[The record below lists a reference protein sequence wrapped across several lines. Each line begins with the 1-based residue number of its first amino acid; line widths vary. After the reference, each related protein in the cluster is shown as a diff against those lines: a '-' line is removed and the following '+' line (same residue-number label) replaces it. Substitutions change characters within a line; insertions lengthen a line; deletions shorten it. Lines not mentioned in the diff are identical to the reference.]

1 MAYPAT
7 VQGVPSPDGTRFA
20 YATETE
26 FSKLHLVNA
35 DGTGDRRL
43 TSGGAFVHESNPL
56 WSPDGSRL
64 AFSRADLGQR
74 EVDVVNRLVVARIS
88 GGPTRA
94 FASLASAPDCCFPYL
109 WSRDGR
115 TIFSFTYLKGPP
127 SDAARD
133 RDRLRLIRTGANG
146 DGLVGFDVATG
157 KPRVVLHGVPNAVFS
172 PDGSRIAYEAGG
184 ECGDVHHIY
193 IANADGSGRRLISN
207 NCHIV
212 GTPDN
217 DVLNGQVVIGLAG
230 NDFLT
235 APTHS
240 TNSTAAPGNEQP
252 RRRRIRRH
260 LRRRPGPRPPVR
272 RRRKRSD

>member
-1 MAYPAT
+1 M
-7 VQGVPSPDGTRFA
+7 
-20 YATETE
+20 
-26 FSKLHLVNA
+26 
-35 DGTGDRRL
+35 
-43 TSGGAFVHESNPL
+43 
-56 WSPDGSRL
+56 SPDGSRL

-94 FASLASAPDCCFPYL
+94 FASLARAPDCCFPYL

-133 RDRLRLIRTGANG
+133 RDGLRLIRTGANG

-193 IANADGSGRRLISN
+193 IANADGSGRRLVQQLPHRRHPRQR
-207 NCHIV
+207 C
-212 GTPDN
+212 PER
-217 DVLNGQVVIGLAG
+217 QVVIGLAG
-230 NDFLT
+230 NDFLHGT
-235 APTHS
+235 DTLDKLYGG
-240 TNSTAAPGNEQP
+240 PGNDN
-252 RRRRIRRH
+252 
-260 LRRRPGPRPPVR
+260 LYGGASADVFVGGPAATTCTATPEAI
-272 RRRKRSD
+272 